1 MRSRRGIF
9 KYMKINTDQIKIIA
23 PITILL
29 GVGVF
34 LYFINRNVNT
44 NSEIGITSNSSIQN
58 ESGDSTAKEFGFE
71 NKGLKTNTAK
81 LSIPFEK
88 ILDGGPGK
96 DGIPALT
103 NPKFVSVKE
112 ASKNTNDDVD
122 GIAVSFRNTVKFYP
136 YNIMVWHEIVND
148 VIGGKALA
156 ITFCPLCGSAIVFDA
171 EINGKAEQFGVS
183 GKLYESNLLMYDK
196 STESL
201 WSQSIGTAVVGD
213 RTGEKLSVYPSQV
226 VSFKILKE
234 KWPHAEVLSIDTGY
248 GRNYTFYP
256 YGDYDNND
264 SLYFPISIKDSRFP
278 PKEIMYV
285 VNVYDKS
292 VAFPVKQLS
301 DSVITVDVSGNKV
314 TGAIIDGEIIVK
326 DATGKILP
334 GYHEMWFSWA
344 THHQEDGVVW
354 KK

>member
-1 MRSRRGIF
+1 
-9 KYMKINTDQIKIIA
+9 MKINTDQIKIIV
-23 PITILL
+23 PILILL
-29 GVGVF
+29 GFGVF
-34 LYFINRNVNT
+34 WYFINRNSNK
-44 NSEIGITSNSSIQN
+44 NPEISTTPNSSVQN
-58 ESGDSTAKEFGFE
+58 ESGDMTGKEFGFE
-71 NKGLKTNTAK
+71 NKGLKTNTAR
-81 LSIPFEK
+81 LSIPLDK

-112 ASKNTNDDVD
+112 ASKNIKDDVD
-122 GIAVSFRNTVKFYP
+122 GIVVSSLNTVKFYP

-148 VIGGKALA
+148 VVGGKTLV

-234 KWPHAEVLSIDTGY
+234 KWPNSEVLSTDTGY
-248 GRNYTFYP
+248 GRSYDFYP
-256 YGDYDNND
+256 YGDYNNND
-264 SLYFPISIKDSRFP
+264 SLYFPISIKDNRFP

-285 VNVYDKS
+285 VNAYDKS
-292 VAFPVKQLS
+292 VAFPTKQLGGS
-301 DSVITVDVSGNKV
+301 PASVDVGGNKV
-314 TGAIIDGEIIVK
+314 TGAIVDGEIIVK
-326 DATGKILP
+326 DTSGKILP